1 MKESYT
7 DLKTRLQEVIDQLQ
21 NEDLDLDKAIKL
33 HEEGQKILDKI
44 DIYLN
49 DMEAKIKENKK

>member
-1 MKESYT
+1 MS
-7 DLKTRLQEVIDQLQ
+7 
-21 NEDLDLDKAIKL
+21 EDLNNRHNNFVYEGFDSLMREIQM